1 MTAPP
6 LVPSPLYGLRTWSV
20 AGAHGEERLAGPQL
34 GTAWPDGGA
43 WLTAGCAT
51 ASHDAPARAC
61 ACGIHAWHPSRRTAR
76 RVLGRR
82 DTIGGVVEAA
92 GAIELH
98 REGFRA
104 ERARPRALLVAPR
117 ANAALVRR
125 LSAAYD
131 AEAVAVAGPHD
142 VLAWCAA
149 RGYGLAPD
157 VVDSLLGPETVAAAH
172 RRARATWLRVAAAL
186 AVIALLAGI
195 GAAATD
201 VQHGKTLKGRAGE
214 VQVP

>member
-1 MTAPP
+1 MTAAP

-20 AGAHGEERLAGPQL
+20 AGEHGDERLTGPQL
-34 GTAWPDGGA
+34 RTEWPAGGA
-43 WLTAGCAT
+43 WLTARCTT
-51 ASHDAPARAC
+51 AAHDAPARTC
-61 ACGIHAWHPSRRTAR
+61 ACGIHAWHPGPRTAR

-98 REGFRA
+98 RDGFRA

-125 LSAAYD
+125 LSAAYG
-131 AEAVAVAGPHD
+131 AEAVTVSGPRD
-142 VLAWCAA
+142 VVAWCAA

-157 VVDSLLGPETVAAAH
+157 VVDELLGPESVAAA
-172 RRARATWLRVAAAL
+172 RRRVRVARLRVAAVL

-201 VQHGKTLKGRAGE
+201 VQHGKTLKGRTGE